1 MAEQVA
7 GTEPQTQFGRAMA
20 QLGIALILAHSPQ
33 AKGRVER
40 RNGLLHDRLVK
51 EMRRA
56 GIKDLPAA
64 NAFLEEQFLPAL
76 NVKFT
81 VAARSPVD
89 AHRRAGG
96 DLAEVLSWEE
106 ERVVGKDWTVVWN
119 SRWFQ
124 IEAQHE
130 RLSLVDRKV
139 VVRQLRC
146 GKMQLLYQG
155 KKLRWREL
163 PERPVRVKPEPRRV
177 GRTQLFRPDP
187 AHPWRQNGAA
197 VGNPFWR
204 TQKARGVAVKRGRHQ
219 AGAASGQPPLRS
231 GFPPAAPA

>member
-1 MAEQVA
+1 MDRDSIYRCERVATVAEQVA

-40 RNGLLHDRLVK
+40 RNGLLQDRLVK

-89 AHRRAGG
+89 AHRRASG

-106 ERVVGKDWTVVWN
+106 ERVVGKNGTVVWN
-119 SRWFQ
+119 SR
-124 IEAQHE
+124 
-130 RLSLVDRKV
+130 
-139 VVRQLRC
+139 
-146 GKMQLLYQG
+146 
-155 KKLRWREL
+155 
-163 PERPVRVKPEPRRV
+163 
-177 GRTQLFRPDP
+177 
-187 AHPWRQNGAA
+187 
-197 VGNPFWR
+197 
-204 TQKARGVAVKRGRHQ
+204 
-219 AGAASGQPPLRS
+219 
-231 GFPPAAPA
+231 